1 MRSRIDA
8 MTVEDAR
15 QVLLGSGV
23 VAFVPRD
30 WPTLTEWRA
39 MSPDERRVSTE
50 RRVSGPPTAELDQ
63 ACAAIR
69 LLGERGDTEA
79 TPILVRLFEG
89 HPDRRVRLAA
99 AHALAGI
106 DDPRAHAALDGRWAD
121 ADSTIATI
129 AVRAA
134 VFRDL
139 TTVWQRFRAPVQ
151 AVLDRRADTPVEEQV
166 VITLFY
172 VCRGTT
178 WPRTIERDA
187 DPLVVEPRLVD
198 LAARLRHHEHIGAS
212 ARDVLAL
219 VPAKQAVT
227 AIERY
232 PYEPVLPRAALPEHR
247 DFLARYLDGERGVWN
262 ELVEQAV
269 AVAQH
274 PDLREEAHAVAT
286 EIMKRVRHNADVVRA
301 VLREAGA
308 AIADEEPPAGD
319 VELARVTSLFGS
331 LPIALDAFWRVAGS
345 VSLAP
350 AGSDQYHYGDC
361 TLEAE
366 GLSLLAL
373 DPLEVHGPRG
383 LTPALDEYVAEI
395 ARSHREIVGPF
406 SFDFAPDF
414 LHKQGISGGPP
425 YSLELPPPNPADA
438 VDPRVREAR
447 HRLRFVEYLR
457 HCFRWGGFC
466 VLEVAHRPIDH
477 IDLNDRIAFKR
488 IRGDWGEAADRLLQ
502 KLRADLVDF

>member
-1 MRSRIDA
+1 MSA

-15 QVLLGSGV
+15 QVLLDSGV
-23 VAFVPRD
+23 VSFVPRH
-30 WPTLTEWRA
+30 WPTLAEWRA
-39 MSPDERRVSTE
+39 MSADERRAATE
-50 RRVSGPPTAELDQ
+50 HRVAGPPTVELDR

-69 LLGERGDTEA
+69 LLGAHGDTGA

-106 DDPRAHAALDGRWAD
+106 DDARAHVALDQRWAD
-121 ADSTIATI
+121 ADATIATI

-139 TTVWQRFRAPVQ
+139 ATMWQRFRAPVQ
-151 AVLDRRADTPVEEQV
+151 AVLDRRSDTPVEEQIV
-166 VITLFY
+166 MTLFY
-172 VCRGTT
+172 VCHGGT
-178 WPRTIERDA
+178 WPRTIAAES
-187 DPLVVEPRLVD
+187 DPLLVEPRLVD

-219 VPAKQAVT
+219 VPRDQAIA

-232 PYEPVLPRAALPEHR
+232 PYEPVLPRASVPEHR

-262 ELVEQAV
+262 EIVEQAV
-269 AVAQH
+269 AVVQH
-274 PDLREEAHAVAT
+274 ADVREEAHAVAT
-286 EIMKRVRHNADVVRA
+286 EIMRRVRHNADVVRA

-308 AIADEEPPAGD
+308 SVADEEPPATATD
-319 VELARVTSLFGS
+319 LERLASLFGP

-350 AGSDQYHYGDC
+350 GGSDHYHYGEC
-361 TLEAE
+361 ALEAE

-373 DPLEVHGPRG
+373 DPLEVHGPRA
-383 LTPALDEYVAEI
+383 LAPALDDYVAEV

-425 YSLELPPPNPADA
+425 YSIELPAPNPADA

-477 IDLNDRIAFKR
+477 IALNDRIAFKR
-488 IRGDWGEAADRLLQ
+488 VRGDWGEAADRLLQ
-502 KLRADLVDF
+502 KLRANLLDF